1 MPTAWFLAAALVI
14 AVVLAWRGSA
24 ARTWLL
30 AFAALAAA
38 TLLQPGVTR
47 ATVIAVAV
55 CAVVVLVLQPTG
67 LRRALIAAPVMR
79 AFRRRMP
86 PMSASERVALSA
98 GTVWWDGEL
107 LSGDPDWRRLLA
119 LPPTTLTPEE
129 RAFLDG
135 PTTALC
141 AMIDEWSVTRATH
154 DLPPEVWTHLRTH
167 RFFGLVIPREYGGHG
182 FSAAAH
188 SAVIL
193 KLTSRSF
200 TAAVT
205 VMVPNA
211 LGPAELLLR
220 YGPDAQRAHWLPR
233 LASGEEIPCFAL
245 TGPDAGSDAAS
256 IPDHGVVCYGTWEGR
271 EHVLGMRLNWEKRYI
286 TLAPVAT
293 VLGVAFRLH
302 DPDRLLGADAD
313 LGITLALVPVA
324 TAGVVIGRRHRPM
337 DAAFMNG
344 PTQGRD
350 VFVPL
355 DCVIG
360 GPERVGQGWTMLMNC
375 LAAGRGISLPANA
388 CGVAQAAA
396 AASGAYARVRRQ
408 FGVPLARFEAIE
420 GVLGRMAGTLYAME
434 AARRVTLQALDAGEH
449 PAVVSAM
456 VKSALTEQARAL
468 VTDAM
473 DLHAGKAICL
483 GPSNYLALAWQQV
496 PIAITVE
503 GANLLLRSFVV
514 FGQGVLRGHP
524 WLRHEIEAC
533 EESDEGAV
541 RRFDRALFAHV
552 AFFARNAVRAALGA
566 YGGGRAPRDVP
577 RRERPAYRRLS
588 RYAAALA
595 FSADVALLTQ
605 GGRLKRREKL
615 TARLADVMAE
625 LYVASA
631 VLKQHADGGWRED
644 ERPLLDWA
652 LGNAGARIEAALDGY
667 YANLRPRFI
676 ARCARACV
684 FPLGVARRA
693 GPHDRDEERAARC
706 LIEPGDVRD
715 RLLDGLYVPPDDE
728 RGLGQVLAAWRATLA
743 IEPLLARWRTAG
755 IDGRSEAAVA
765 AALAAG
771 RVTADDVAQWRRY
784 RDAYRGAIQVDDFAG
799 DLDPASAACSTE
811 PVGLPA
817 ATTETA

>member
-1 MPTAWFLAAALVI
+1 MPTACFLAAALLI
-14 AVVLAWRGSA
+14 AVVLAGRGSA

-30 AFAALAAA
+30 ALAVLAMV
-38 TLLQPGVTR
+38 TLVQTGITR

-55 CAVVVLVLQPTG
+55 SAMLVLLLQPTR

-86 PMSASERVALSA
+86 PMSASERVALAA

-107 LSGDPDWRRLLA
+107 LAGDPDWRRLRA
-119 LPPTTLTPEE
+119 LPPTTFTPEE

-135 PTTALC
+135 PATELC
-141 AMIDEWSVTRATH
+141 AMIDEWSVTRETH
-154 DLPPEVWTHLRTH
+154 DLPPVVWDHLRAH
-167 RFFGLVIPREYGGHG
+167 RFFGLIIPREYGGHG

-188 SAVIL
+188 SAVIQ

-220 YGPDAQRAHWLPR
+220 YGTDAQRARWLPR
-233 LASGEEIPCFAL
+233 LASGEDIPCFAL

-302 DPDRLLGADAD
+302 DPDHLLGAEDD

-324 TAGVVIGRRHRPM
+324 TAGVAVGRRHRPM

-355 DCVIG
+355 DAVIG
-360 GPERVGQGWTMLMNC
+360 GAERVGQGWTMLMNC

-408 FGVPLARFEAIE
+408 FGVPLTRFEAIE
-420 GVLGRMAGTLYAME
+420 GLLGRMAGTLYAME
-434 AARRVTLQALDAGEH
+434 ATRRITLQALDAGEH

-456 VKSALTEQARAL
+456 VKTVLTDRARAV

-533 EESDEGAV
+533 EESDEGAL
-541 RRFDRALFAHV
+541 RRFDGALFGHV
-552 AFFARNAVRAALGA
+552 AFFARNAVRTAAGA
-566 YGGGRAPRDVP
+566 VLGGRVPRDVP
-577 RRERPAYRRLS
+577 RRERRYYRRLN

-605 GGRLKRREKL
+605 GGALKRREKL
-615 TARLADVMAE
+615 TARLADAMSE

-631 VLKQHADGGWRED
+631 LLKHHADGGWRDD

-652 LGNAGARIEAALDGY
+652 FDVSCARIEEAYAAF
-667 YANLRPRFI
+667 YANLRPRFL
-676 ARCARACV
+676 ARCARALV
-684 FPLGVARRA
+684 FPWGSGRSA
-693 GPHDRDEERAARC
+693 GPNDVQEQQAARC
-706 LIEPGDVRD
+706 LTEPGDVRD
-715 RLLDGLYVPPDDE
+715 RLLDGLHVPPADE
-728 RGLGQVLAAWRATLA
+728 RGLGRVLAAWRATLA
-743 IEPLLARWRTAG
+743 IEPLLARWRAAG
-755 IDGRSEAAVA
+755 IDARREAAVVA
-765 AALAAG
+765 AVGDG
-771 RVTADDVAQWRRY
+771 RASTAELVQWRSY
-784 RDAYRGAIQVDDFAG
+784 REAYRAAIQVDDFAS
-799 DLDPASAACSTE
+799 DLDPASAAYSTE
-811 PVGLPA
+811 PVGAPVT
-817 ATTETA
+817 TTEPA